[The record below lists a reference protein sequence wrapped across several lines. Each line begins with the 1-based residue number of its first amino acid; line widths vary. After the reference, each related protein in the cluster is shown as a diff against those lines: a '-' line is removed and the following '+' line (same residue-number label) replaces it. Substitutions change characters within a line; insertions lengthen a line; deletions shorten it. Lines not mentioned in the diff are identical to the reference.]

1 MMARGTRWATGR
13 GKHVAED
20 LDGDMPAERDVARA
34 EHVAHPTG
42 ADGREDLVVAD
53 THSRTD

>member
-1 MMARGTRWATGR
+1 
-13 GKHVAED
+13 
-20 LDGDMPAERDVARA
+20 MPAERDVARA